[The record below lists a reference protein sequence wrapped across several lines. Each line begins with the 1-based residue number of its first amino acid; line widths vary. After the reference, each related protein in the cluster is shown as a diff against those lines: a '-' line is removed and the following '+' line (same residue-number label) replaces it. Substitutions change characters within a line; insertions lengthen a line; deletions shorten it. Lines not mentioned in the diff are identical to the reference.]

1 MITFKKVT
9 EADEQLNSQIEE
21 LNRKV
26 FPSAETTAN
35 LHFLA
40 RLYNGA
46 SVDFYRFDI
55 HMNGYGIGY
64 IELMAMLNKVNMFIN
79 SLIGN
84 GRYNL

>member
-35 LHFLA
+35 LHFPTQEIQVA
-40 RLYNGA
+40 ENQIVTTKR
-46 SVDFYRFDI
+46 
-55 HMNGYGIGY
+55 
-64 IELMAMLNKVNMFIN
+64 
-79 SLIGN
+79 
-84 GRYNL
+84 

>member
-40 RLYNGA
+40 GLYSPKRLCK
-46 SVDFYRFDI
+46 
-55 HMNGYGIGY
+55 
-64 IELMAMLNKVNMFIN
+64 LN
-79 SLIGN
+79 
-84 GRYNL
+84 

>member
-9 EADEQLNSQIEE
+9 EADEQLNTQIDE

-40 RLYNGA
+40 VVVSDAVY
-46 SVDFYRFDI
+46 
-55 HMNGYGIGY
+55 YGS
-64 IELMAMLNKVNMFIN
+64 E
-79 SLIGN
+79 
-84 GRYNL
+84 

>member
-9 EADEQLNSQIEE
+9 EADEQLKSQIEE

-40 RLYNGA
+40 GLYNGA
-46 SVDFYRFDI
+46 SVDFIAVED
-55 HMNGYGIGY
+55 
-64 IELMAMLNKVNMFIN
+64 N
-79 SLIGN
+79 SVFFLDRIQV
-84 GRYNL
+84 L